1 MSEEVVE
8 LLHEFVHPAH
18 RDKHKQRTQTE
29 DTLVGNFESEGGDDG
44 HLGDLT
50 EEEEAEEAEDWDAMQ
65 RRPWYRRPSPW
76 W

>member
-1 MSEEVVE
+1 ME

-29 DTLVGNFESEGGDDG
+29 DTLVSNFESEGGDDG
-44 HLGDLT
+44 QLGDLT